1 VSLSYKVPGLQT
13 PAAVPG
19 PDGDFNRD
27 ALALAVLSA
36 VLDGYSG
43 ARLDRALTQGDNRLA
58 DSAGAS
64 SGLIGRGPQL
74 FTLDGVPAEGKTTQQ
89 VADALRQQVA
99 LIAREGVS
107 QAELQRVKTQWVASE
122 TYKLDAVF
130 SQARELGSY
139 WVNGLPL
146 DADKRLVAQLRSI
159 SSAEVQAVAA
169 RYFSD
174 DQLTQANLLPQPPGP
189 PRARPVPA
197 AGSRH

>member
-1 VSLSYKVPGLQT
+1 M
-13 PAAVPG
+13 
-19 PDGDFNRD
+19 
-27 ALALAVLSA
+27 
-36 VLDGYSG
+36 
-43 ARLDRALTQGDNRLA
+43 
-58 DSAGAS
+58 
-64 SGLIGRGPQL
+64 
-74 FTLDGVPAEGKTTQQ
+74 
-89 VADALRQQVA
+89 ADALRQQVA

-146 DADKRLVAQLRSI
+146 DADKRLIAQLRSV

-174 DQLTQANLLPQPPGP
+174 DQLTLASLLPQPPGP
-189 PRARPVPA
+189 PRARAAPA